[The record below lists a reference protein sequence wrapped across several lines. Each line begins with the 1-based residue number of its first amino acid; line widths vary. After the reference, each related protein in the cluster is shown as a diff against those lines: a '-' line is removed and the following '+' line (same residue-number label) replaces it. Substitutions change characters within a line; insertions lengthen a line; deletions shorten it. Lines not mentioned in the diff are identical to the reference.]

1 MFVLQLIITS
11 CSLKN
16 KHRNYKDKRCVRI
29 YDTASIYAFIMIKA
43 YIRFSLNSYWF
54 LFSFVTSLNFIFL
67 GMSNALNVELIVPQ
81 FLHATSC
88 SVFLFH
94 KCFKFKNSVINS
106 NSWSYVF
113 ILLKEFA
120 IFISNHLVMGICA

>member
-1 MFVLQLIITS
+1 MIQQVFMLLSWLKLTLG
-11 CSLKN
+11 SL
-16 KHRNYKDKRCVRI
+16 
-29 YDTASIYAFIMIKA
+29 SIPTDFYFA
-43 YIRFSLNSYWF
+43 
-54 LFSFVTSLNFIFL
+54 FVTSLNFIFL